1 MSTVIASLA
10 QLGRASPCEVEVH
23 RFKSCKMLGKL
34 PFLLST
40 LGSLLKTKV
49 VITMTIRVQGVLNLI
64 KIVRHAP
71 LAQLVEQAALNRRV
85 VGSSP
90 TGCTAQ

>member
-1 MSTVIASLA
+1 
-10 QLGRASPCEVEVH
+10 
-23 RFKSCKMLGKL
+23 MLGKL

-49 VITMTIRVQGVLNLI
+49 VITMTITVRGVPNLI
-64 KIVRHAP
+64 KLVRRAP

-90 TGCTAQ
+90 TGCTVHIMSPFC